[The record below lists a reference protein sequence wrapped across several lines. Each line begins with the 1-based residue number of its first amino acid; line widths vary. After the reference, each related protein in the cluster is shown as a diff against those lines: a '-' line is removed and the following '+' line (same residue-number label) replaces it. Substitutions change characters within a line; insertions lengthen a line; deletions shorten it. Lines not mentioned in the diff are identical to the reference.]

1 MRIVQGLDTPELDLP
16 CSSLTIGNFDGVHC
30 GHQQIIA
37 QAGLLA
43 ANVGAPTVV
52 LTFEPHP
59 LSVLR
64 PDRAPARL
72 TPLAE
77 KLERLRGAGADLVV
91 VAEANRALLSLE
103 APRFIERVVARLH
116 PAHVVEGGSFRFGAG
131 RVGTSEML
139 TDLGRTHGFNV
150 FIVDAVRLQVDP
162 DTTVEVSSSLIR
174 SLLGQGRVHRASL
187 CLGRRYALVG
197 DVVGGH
203 GRGRGLGF
211 PTANLDACDQLIPA
225 DGVYAGFA
233 WLEGDASDEAR
244 RWAAAISI
252 GVNPTFTGASGP
264 SASSERRVEAHLL
277 GPETEMY
284 GRRMRLEFGIRLRD
298 QQKFDSP
305 EALSDQIGRDVEA
318 VRRHADEQAGESAQ
332 SAAATGDPI

>member
-1 MRIVQGLDTPELDLP
+1 MKVVQGLDAPELDLP

-43 ANVGAPTVV
+43 ANIAAPTVV

-59 LSVLR
+59 ITILR
-64 PDRAPARL
+64 PDQAPARL
-72 TPLAE
+72 TPLPE
-77 KLERLRGAGADLVV
+77 KLERLRAAGADLVV

-103 APRFIERVVARLH
+103 APRFVERVVARLH
-116 PAHVVEGGSFRFGAG
+116 PAHIVEGRSFRFGAG
-131 RVGTSEML
+131 RSGTSETL
-139 TDLGRTHGFNV
+139 ADLGRLHGFNV
-150 FIVDAVRLQVDP
+150 FIVDPVRLQVDP

-174 SLLGQGRVHRASL
+174 TLIGQGRVHRASL

-211 PTANLDACDQLIPA
+211 PTANLDACDQLIPG

-233 WLEGDASDEAR
+233 WLEGESSDEAR
-244 RWAAAISI
+244 RWPAAISI
-252 GVNPTFTGASGP
+252 GVNPTFAGASGP
-264 SASSERRVEAHLL
+264 SARPERRVEAHLL
-277 GPETEMY
+277 GPEAEMY
-284 GRRMRLEFGIRLRD
+284 GRRLRLEFGIRLRD
-298 QQKFDSP
+298 QKKFDSP
-305 EALSDQIGRDVEA
+305 QALSNQIARDVEA
-318 VRRHADEQAGESAQ
+318 VRRHADEQAAESAPR
-332 SAAATGDPI
+332 AAATGDSF